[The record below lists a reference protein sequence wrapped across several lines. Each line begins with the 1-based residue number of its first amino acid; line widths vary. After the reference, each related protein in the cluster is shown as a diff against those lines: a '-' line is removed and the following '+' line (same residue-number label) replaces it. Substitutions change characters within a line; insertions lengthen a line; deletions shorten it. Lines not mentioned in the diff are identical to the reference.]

1 MKILLIQP
9 NNRSVIGLNNISLI
23 EPTGL
28 EAISGSLLRDGHTVR
43 IADLRAVNYD
53 PDKYLDDVIK
63 EFKPGVVGFS
73 CSFTTDVYKTIEL
86 AKRIRNEYG
95 IRYIFVGG
103 HHVSVYPLDFNVKEI
118 NAIVIGEGEYTVGEL
133 INAFSSN
140 TPLSFVKGIIYN
152 ENGHQIKN
160 PPRVLLKNINE
171 LPFFAR
177 HLTEEYRKKY
187 YIATKTSLS
196 CLETARGCPFK
207 CDFCSVWNFYGG
219 TYRSKSP
226 ERVISELKEIK
237 EDYVLVTDDNFFS
250 DVKRAKKIGEL
261 LKKEKIYKHYT
272 IQARS
277 DTIVSH
283 PELISQ
289 WKELGLS
296 NIFIGFESVDDDKL
310 NSINKSNSSL
320 NNEKAYYIAKKN
332 DVSVTASF
340 MVSPDFTKL
349 DFKKLIDFVKR
360 LKIGIP
366 LFSILTPLPGTK
378 LYNELKDKLIVK
390 NYSYYDLLHPVL
402 ETFLSK
408 DDFFYEFSNLYKT
421 SYKSL
426 NLNAADILLIIKY
439 ILLGKMSLN
448 HMFKL
453 KKSIKR
459 LSIPETY
466 INSFIPKTK
475 IFPKFQ

>member
-9 NNRSVIGLNNISLI
+9 DNKNTIGLNNVALI

-28 EAISGSLLRDGHTVR
+28 EAIAGSLLKDGHNVH
-43 IADLRAVNYD
+43 IVDLRAVNNKA
-53 PDKYLDDVIK
+53 DKYLEDAIK
-63 EFKPGVVGFS
+63 EFKPDVFGFS
-73 CSFTTDVYKTIEL
+73 CSFTPDVYRTIEL
-86 AKRIRNEYG
+86 AKRVKNDYG
-95 IRYIFVGG
+95 ARFVFIGG

-118 NAIVIGEGEYTVGEL
+118 DAVVVGEGEYTVREL
-133 INAFSSN
+133 VNAFSSN
-140 TPLSFVKGIIYN
+140 SPLSNVKGIIYN
-152 ENGHQIKN
+152 ENGNQIKN
-160 PPRVLLKNINE
+160 QPRILLKNIND

-177 HLTEEYRKKY
+177 HLTEEFRKKY
-187 YIATKTSLS
+187 YLGIRTSLA

-219 TYRSKSP
+219 SYRSKSP
-226 ERVISELKEIK
+226 ERVIAELKEIK

-261 LKKEKIYKHYT
+261 LKKEKIHKLYT

-277 DTIVSH
+277 DTIVKH

-332 DVSVTASF
+332 NVAVTASF
-340 MVSPDFTKL
+340 IVSPDFTKL

-360 LKIGIP
+360 LKISVP
-366 LFSILTPLPGTK
+366 VFSVLTPLPGTK
-378 LYNELKDKLIVK
+378 LYNELKDKLTVK
-390 NYSYYDLLHPVL
+390 NYSYYDLFHPVL

-408 DDFFYEFSNLYKT
+408 NDFFKEFSNLYKT

-426 NLNAADILLIIKY
+426 NLRVNDMLFVIRY
-439 ILLGKMSLN
+439 ILSGKMPIN

-453 KKSIKR
+453 KKSMR
-459 LSIPETY
+459 SISTPETY
-466 INSFIPKTK
+466 INSLLLENKN
-475 IFPKFQ
+475 